1 MEPDSSQRFG
11 GCSFELEI
19 CYIPSIGFSSHNGT
33 PSKSTPKSGSLP
45 RKRSR
50 GQKLNCNKEL
60 IELGSNSEVSA
71 RSACI
76 GIRRKRLKGDSW
88 CYKKVCEQVLA
99 LTATELR
106 KPAES
111 SV

>member
-1 MEPDSSQRFG
+1 MEPDADKRFG

-19 CYIPSIGFSSHNGT
+19 CYIPSIGF
-33 PSKSTPKSGSLP
+33 PSKNGSTPKSGTLP

-50 GQKLNCNKEL
+50 GQKLNKETT
-60 IELGSNSEVSA
+60 EVSNNSEVSV